1 MKRMTSVIFA
11 ILLGGFAVGIGV
23 VPFLVLANQ
32 DRDRLYDEIQ
42 TINDHAEKTEA
53 EKKKIAE
60 EADAKVREAN
70 TEITRAQAI
79 LRETEEDQK
88 LMLAAEKIEKPSSR
102 TLNGWKSVV
111 SLSQDTE
118 LLIPPKSLVLKDNA
132 KQLLVQQT
140 SAEADIY
147 ESPFSISIEPY
158 NKQREHD
165 ILLTFTSSTE
175 IAYVANSR
183 LLKGW
188 SGFVGDA
195 DNQNTAMLFRV
206 RDGATSTHTLFIT
219 APEVSKTTF
228 ETILGTI
235 QFHQ

>member
-1 MKRMTSVIFA
+1 MTSVIFA

-32 DRDRLYDEIQ
+32 DRDRLYDEIR
-42 TINDHAEKTEA
+42 TVNDHAEKTEA

-102 TLNGWKSVV
+102 TTNGWKSAV
-111 SLSQDTE
+111 SLSQDAE
-118 LLIPPKSLVLKDNA
+118 LLIPAKALVVKDNA
-132 KQLLVQQT
+132 KQLLVQLPSEKGNAHT
-140 SAEADIY
+140 
-147 ESPFSISIEPY
+147 SPFSISIEPY
-158 NKQREHD
+158 NEQRESSL
-165 ILLTFTSSTE
+165 LLTFASSSE
-175 IAYVANSR
+175 IAYIANNR

-188 SGFVGDA
+188 TGFFSEMGER
-195 DNQNTAMLFRV
+195 NPAMLLRI
-206 RDGATSTHTLFIT
+206 RNGATSTHTVLIT
-219 APEVSKTTF
+219 APELGKTTF